1 MIYDIIQTTIAKQ
14 FLNAIYRQANG
25 NNQQGNLCLQYLHA
39 STGTSFTDQAATE
52 ISTLNIER
60 SHGTKY
66 YKGIDQCAVTSTSFQ
81 GNF

>member
-25 NNQQGNLCLQYLHA
+25 NNQQGNLCLQYLHV
-39 STGTSFTDQAATE
+39 STGSSFTDQAAK

-60 SHGTKY
+60 SHGTKDY
-66 YKGIDQCAVTSTSFQ
+66 QGIDQCTVTATSFQ